1 MTVKIQKLS
10 DRYFIHHFYSSSKGN
25 SEEETNSNAGDHFV
39 DCALPSSMDEEE
51 HSKTN
56 GIEKVKESE
65 IFCES
70 DE

>member
-1 MTVKIQKLS
+1 MPKFKLANS
-10 DRYFIHHFYSSSKGN
+10 FLNSSSKGN

-39 DCALPSSMDEEE
+39 DCTLPSALDDEE

-56 GIEKVKESE
+56 GIEKVKEGE